1 MEAVDQLIK
10 HFQELTD
17 RVSAFE
23 QNKDRLI
30 LDLVRDNEAMVIAM
44 NVDDQLFQGITADNQ
59 ETTPSYRPST
69 IQRKKRKSQ
78 PYDRVTL
85 RDEGDFHS
93 SFFVRYGTDEFTIDA
108 ADYKKQWLDR
118 KYTPKIYGLTPD
130 NIDRLTA
137 MIRDRFVEEAKRQIL
152 GQ

>member
-23 QNKDRLI
+23 RDKDQMI
-30 LDLVRDNEAMVIAM
+30 LDLVRDNEAAVIAM
-44 NVDDQLFQGITADNQ
+44 NTDDQLFQGITADNQ
-59 ETTPSYRPST
+59 ETVPPYRPST
-69 IQRKKRKSQ
+69 VRRKIRKSQ

-85 RDEGDFHS
+85 RDEGDFHG
-93 SFFVRYGTDEFTIDA
+93 SFFIRYGADEFTLDA
-108 ADYKKQWLDR
+108 TDYKKQWLDR
-118 KYTPKIYGLTPD
+118 KYTPRIYGLTPD

-137 MIRDRFVEEAKRQIL
+137 MIRERFVDEARKQIL